1 MVPNIATPRESHCQY
16 LPGDRPTLGAP
27 AGRGGIGKEHMV
39 SNGVYHSPLREPQFH
54 ETVKIVEQTHDAG
67 VWALCVVA
75 RDMCTGN
82 GACTHTMFKLCVESH
97 RRKKYETKDRELED
111 LKAKMMWAVEIT
123 TFMGRLFING
133 EVRSL
138 EDTKEKASPNI

>member
-1 MVPNIATPRESHCQY
+1 
-16 LPGDRPTLGAP
+16 
-27 AGRGGIGKEHMV
+27 
-39 SNGVYHSPLREPQFH
+39 
-54 ETVKIVEQTHDAG
+54 
-67 VWALCVVA
+67 
-75 RDMCTGN
+75 
-82 GACTHTMFKLCVESH
+82 MFKLCVESH

-123 TFMGRLFING
+123 TFMGRLFINE

>member
-1 MVPNIATPRESHCQY
+1 M
-16 LPGDRPTLGAP
+16 
-27 AGRGGIGKEHMV
+27 
-39 SNGVYHSPLREPQFH
+39 
-54 ETVKIVEQTHDAG
+54 
-67 VWALCVVA
+67 CVVA

-97 RRKKYETKDRELED
+97 QRKKYETKDRELED

-133 EVRSL
+133 KVRSL
-138 EDTKEKASPNI
+138 KDTKEKASPNI